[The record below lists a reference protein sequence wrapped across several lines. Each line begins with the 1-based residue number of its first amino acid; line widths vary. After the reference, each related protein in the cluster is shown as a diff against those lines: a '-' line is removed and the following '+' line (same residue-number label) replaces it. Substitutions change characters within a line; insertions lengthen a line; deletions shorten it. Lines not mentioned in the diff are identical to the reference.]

1 MAAANDKGECG
12 PSAGCELARLFA
24 PLTHTRVTSAR
35 ARATWFISEEF
46 TSCVERNPVLNSLYI
61 RIALAHASSLA
72 ARSERRI
79 EITRNRTPPRDPQN
93 DRCAFDLN
101 HETRARALVT
111 RMRVCFDTSHTNSH
125 LADGPHSPLSF
136 AAATAT
142 RLYRRE
148 SRVKQARPRSRRHR
162 RRGIPPPNRRSRART
177 ARSSLTNVGLYR
189 GRC

>member
-1 MAAANDKGECG
+1 MAVAAANDKGECG
-12 PSAGCELARLFA
+12 PSARWELVWLVSK
-24 PLTHTRVTSAR
+24 HTRMRVTSAR
-35 ARATWFISEEF
+35 ARATWFSSEEF
-46 TSCVERNPVLNSLYI
+46 ASCAERNPVLNSLYI

-93 DRCAFDLN
+93 GRCAFDLN

-142 RLYRRE
+142 RL
-148 SRVKQARPRSRRHR
+148 HR
-162 RRGIPPPNRRSRART
+162 RD
-177 ARSSLTNVGLYR
+177 
-189 GRC
+189 